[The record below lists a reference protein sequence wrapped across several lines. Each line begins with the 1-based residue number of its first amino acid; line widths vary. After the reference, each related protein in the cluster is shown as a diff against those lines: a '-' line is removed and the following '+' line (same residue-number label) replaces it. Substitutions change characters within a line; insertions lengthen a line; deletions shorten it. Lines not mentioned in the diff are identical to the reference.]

1 MKNKFYVPAF
11 LLLII
16 SLCIFILLPFKAQ
29 TAGDDYFYAYSVKKT
44 LATGHIQ
51 ISEAATATSVF
62 PIIWA
67 SLLSALF
74 GFSFET
80 LHASTLFF
88 LPITSV
94 TAFFLLREFKVKSR
108 MALFGS
114 IFFISIPFIFQY
126 AFTFLT
132 DFPFL
137 ALEMLSLLFL
147 AKGLKSGSP
156 KGLLLG
162 SIVSSLAFLTR
173 QVGIF
178 IPISA
183 VVIYI
188 FTAKNIL
195 ISKKLINIFAISVV
209 PAIAVIFYIAVFR
222 EGTVSQHVMNKRV
235 SEIIS
240 ELLFI
245 KSLPIGMETWLRIIY
260 ICIEYIWQALGLFS
274 LFAIAIVASNIE
286 RYLTRKTLKP
296 LTLSIFAFVCIVL
309 LEKIIY
315 QNKTFLGFP
324 LVLYRYE
331 SLYPM
336 PWPNVWKYLVMI
348 TFLFLTTETFLNFH
362 NLKISRTA
370 MFLLTSCL
378 LFLGS
383 TALAGVD
390 PKRYVMTLLPFFLIY
405 LAVLSKKLKISGL
418 IAIPI
423 LIFVLTDSLQMTK
436 VRYDTNA
443 LAQQKA
449 LELVNR
455 GISIDRVL
463 PNLEHTWSLWYTI
476 EDKYNLELQKAG
488 GDKLK
493 VKYPLTPGNQ
503 DYLIV
508 SKENLRYGNLPQNY
522 VLIEKTPF
530 NSLFVSS
537 YLLTVKKL

>member
-44 LATGHIQ
+44 LETGHIQ
-51 ISEAATATSVF
+51 ISEAATAASVF

-188 FTAKNIL
+188 FTA
-195 ISKKLINIFAISVV
+195 
-209 PAIAVIFYIAVFR
+209 
-222 EGTVSQHVMNKRV
+222 
-235 SEIIS
+235 
-240 ELLFI
+240 
-245 KSLPIGMETWLRIIY
+245 
-260 ICIEYIWQALGLFS
+260 
-274 LFAIAIVASNIE
+274 
-286 RYLTRKTLKP
+286 
-296 LTLSIFAFVCIVL
+296 
-309 LEKIIY
+309 
-315 QNKTFLGFP
+315 
-324 LVLYRYE
+324 
-331 SLYPM
+331 
-336 PWPNVWKYLVMI
+336 
-348 TFLFLTTETFLNFH
+348 
-362 NLKISRTA
+362 
-370 MFLLTSCL
+370 
-378 LFLGS
+378 
-383 TALAGVD
+383 
-390 PKRYVMTLLPFFLIY
+390 
-405 LAVLSKKLKISGL
+405 
-418 IAIPI
+418 
-423 LIFVLTDSLQMTK
+423 
-436 VRYDTNA
+436 
-443 LAQQKA
+443 
-449 LELVNR
+449 
-455 GISIDRVL
+455 
-463 PNLEHTWSLWYTI
+463 
-476 EDKYNLELQKAG
+476 
-488 GDKLK
+488 
-493 VKYPLTPGNQ
+493 
-503 DYLIV
+503 
-508 SKENLRYGNLPQNY
+508 
-522 VLIEKTPF
+522 
-530 NSLFVSS
+530 
-537 YLLTVKKL
+537 